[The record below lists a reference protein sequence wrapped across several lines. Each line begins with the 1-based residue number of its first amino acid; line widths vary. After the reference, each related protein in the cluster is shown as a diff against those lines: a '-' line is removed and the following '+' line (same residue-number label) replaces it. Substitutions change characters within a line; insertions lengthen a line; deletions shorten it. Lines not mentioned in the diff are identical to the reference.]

1 MRNSSVIL
9 ASLLRSRVGPHVG
22 LLSAAAACSSAMSAM
37 AAPPTPAQIEFFEK
51 SVRPVLVD
59 HCYKCHSDGAAKLK
73 GGLKLD
79 SLAAILA
86 GGDTG
91 PSIVAGDPNHSLLI
105 TAVRYNDKDLEMPP
119 KGKLPA
125 DAIKALEQWV
135 AMGAPHPDAL

>member
-1 MRNSSVIL
+1 MRKPSVIL
-9 ASLLRSRVGPHVG
+9 ASLLCHLVG
-22 LLSAAAACSSAMSAM
+22 LLSAAAVATGAM

-86 GGDTG
+86 GTSRN
-91 PSIVAGDPNHSLLI
+91 P
-105 TAVRYNDKDLEMPP
+105 
-119 KGKLPA
+119 
-125 DAIKALEQWV
+125 IKTQSK
-135 AMGAPHPDAL
+135 PY

>member
-1 MRNSSVIL
+1 MRTPSVIL
-9 ASLLRSRVGPHVG
+9 IPLLAAPATVG
-22 LLSAAAACSSAMSAM
+22 AA

-79 SLAAILA
+79 SLAAMLA

-91 PSIVAGDPNHSLLI
+91 PSIVPGDPNHSLLI
-105 TAVRYNDKDLEMPP
+105 TAVRYTD
-119 KGKLPA
+119 
-125 DAIKALEQWV
+125 
-135 AMGAPHPDAL
+135 